1 MSISGIGS
9 QNTYI
14 YNSQTKRL
22 STKDGSKDAF
32 VDYFNGEISADD
44 ADSLNG
50 FDARRKGDIETMIE
64 IWSSE
69 EKGNIFNDP
78 TKTEFEIT
86 AKDIDAAESSYYIDG
101 KRAFTGY
108 HCGFFQCIDQAELSK
123 AFAEELFK
131 KYKQAIGQKPDIS
144 SVNDTSQ
151 TVATEEKTEGKRNR
165 FGIPAWLENKA
176 LSAYEEWLYRP
187 LSERKSAG
195 SQKQ

>member
-123 AFAEELFK
+123 AFAEELFNK
-131 KYKQAIGQKPDIS
+131 FEQRTGQKPDIKG
-144 SVNDTSQ
+144 VNDTSQ
-151 TVATEEKTEGKRNR
+151 TVVAEEKTEGKRNR

>member
-1 MSISGIGS
+1 MSVSGIGS

-22 STKDGSKDAF
+22 ATKDGSKDAF
-32 VDYFNGEISADD
+32 VDYFNGDISEDE

-50 FDARRKGDIETMIE
+50 FDARRKYDIQTMIE

-86 AKDIDAAESSYYIDG
+86 AKDIDAAESSYFIDG
-101 KRAFTGY
+101 KRGLTGY
-108 HCGFFQCIDQAELSK
+108 HCGFFQCIDQAELGK
-123 AFAEELFK
+123 AFAEMFN
-131 KYKQAIGQKPDIS
+131 KYRPTAEQKPGING
-144 SVNDTSQ
+144 VNDTSQ
-151 TVATEEKTEGKRNR
+151 TVVAEEKTEGKRNR

-187 LSERKSAG
+187 LSEGKSAG
-195 SQKQ
+195 SKKQ

>member
-32 VDYFNGEISADD
+32 VDYFNGDISEEESS
-44 ADSLNG
+44 SLNG
-50 FDARRKGDIETMIE
+50 FDARRKGDIETMIW
-64 IWSSE
+64 IWSME

-78 TKTEFEIT
+78 SKTEFEIT
-86 AKDIDAAESSYYIDG
+86 TKDVDAAESTYYIDG
-101 KRAFTGY
+101 KKSFTGY
-108 HCGFFQCIDQAELSK
+108 HCGFFQCIDQAELRK
-123 AFAEELFK
+123 ALAEMFDFN
-131 KYKQAIGQKPDIS
+131 KYKAIADRKPDINGAKDAAQNAVS
-144 SVNDTSQ
+144 
-151 TVATEEKTEGKRNR
+151 EEKTEGKRNR

-195 SQKQ
+195 GQK

>member
-22 STKDGSKDAF
+22 ATKDGSKDAF
-32 VDYFNGEISADD
+32 VDYFNGDISEDED
-44 ADSLNG
+44 NSLNG
-50 FDARRKGDIETMIE
+50 FDARRKYDIQTMIE

-78 TKTEFEIT
+78 AKTEFEIT
-86 AKDIDAAESSYYIDG
+86 TKDVDAAESSYYIDG
-101 KRAFTGY
+101 KRALTGY
-108 HCGFFQCIDQAELSK
+108 HCGFFQCINQAELSK
-123 AFAEELFK
+123 AFAEELFR
-131 KYKQAIGQKPDIS
+131 KYEQTTGLKLDI
-144 SVNDTSQ
+144 NATKD
-151 TVATEEKTEGKRNR
+151 VAQNAVAEEKTEGKRNR

-195 SQKQ
+195 GLKK

>member
-1 MSISGIGS
+1 MSISGVGS

-32 VDYFNGEISADD
+32 VDYFNGDISEDE

-50 FDARRKGDIETMIE
+50 FDARRKYDIETMIE

-101 KRAFTGY
+101 KRGLTGY
-108 HCGFFQCIDQAELSK
+108 HCGFFQHIDRAELSK
-123 AFAEELFK
+123 ALAEMFN
-131 KYKQAIGQKPDIS
+131 KYRPTADQRPGINNAK
-144 SVNDTSQ
+144 DTVQ
-151 TVATEEKTEGKRNR
+151 NAVAEEKTEGKRNR

>member
-32 VDYFNGEISADD
+32 VDYFNGDISADE

-50 FDARRKGDIETMIE
+50 FDARRKYDIETMIE

-78 TKTEFEIT
+78 TKTEFEIM

-101 KRAFTGY
+101 KRGLTGY
-108 HCGFFQCIDQAELSK
+108 HCGFFQCINQAELSK

-131 KYKQAIGQKPDIS
+131 KFEQRTGQKPDIKG
-144 SVNDTSQ
+144 VNDTSQ
-151 TVATEEKTEGKRNR
+151 TVAAEEKTEGKRNR
-165 FGIPAWLENKA
+165 FGLPAWLENKA

-195 SQKQ
+195 YQKQ

>member
-32 VDYFNGEISADD
+32 VDYFNGDISEDE

-50 FDARRKGDIETMIE
+50 FDARRKYDIQTMIE

-86 AKDIDAAESSYYIDG
+86 AKDVDAAESSYYIDG
-101 KRAFTGY
+101 KRGLTGY
-108 HCGFFQCIDQAELSK
+108 HCGFFQCIDQAELRK
-123 AFAEELFK
+123 ALAEMFN
-131 KYKQAIGQKPDIS
+131 KYRPTADQRPGINGAK
-144 SVNDTSQ
+144 DTVQ
-151 TVATEEKTEGKRNR
+151 NAVAEEKTEGKRNR

-195 SQKQ
+195 NQKQ

>member
-1 MSISGIGS
+1 MSVSGIGS

-22 STKDGSKDAF
+22 ATKDGSKDAF
-32 VDYFNGEISADD
+32 VDYFNGDISEDE

-50 FDARRKGDIETMIE
+50 FDARRKYDIQTMIE

-86 AKDIDAAESSYYIDG
+86 AKDIDAAESSYFIDG
-101 KRAFTGY
+101 KRGLTGY

-123 AFAEELFK
+123 ALAEKLFS
-131 KYKQAIGQKPDIS
+131 KYRQTAEQKPGING
-144 SVNDTSQ
+144 VNDTSQ
-151 TVATEEKTEGKRNR
+151 TVVAEEKTEEKRNR

-195 SQKQ
+195 GQK